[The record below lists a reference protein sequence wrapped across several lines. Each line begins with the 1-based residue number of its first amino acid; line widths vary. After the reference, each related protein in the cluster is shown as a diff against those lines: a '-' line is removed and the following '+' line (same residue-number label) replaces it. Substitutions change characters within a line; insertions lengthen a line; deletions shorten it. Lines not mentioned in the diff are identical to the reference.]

1 MRKKPPDNAENR
13 ENVMI
18 ILPSDVP
25 LWFALGLLGLAVAV
39 VGCEYLGSVRV
50 VTTQTTTSENFSSA
64 ILISLSFSGGK
75 LSNQACY
82 NPSKRLGTTPERI
95 GLIDHNLHVTI

>member
-13 ENVMI
+13 ENV

-50 VTTQTTTSENFSSA
+50 VTTQTTTSEYFSSA
-64 ILISLSFSGGK
+64 ILISVFFWRK
-75 LSNQACY
+75 LSNQAYY
-82 NPSKRLGTTPERI
+82 NPSKRLGTRPERI
-95 GLIDHNLHVTI
+95 GLIDPNLHVTI